1 MIEII
6 KEEVDGVILTVLAS
20 VKLRVRVSEKIKFVK
35 SSDIAELLKDKYD
48 IVSTVKENQLSN
60 SMRGGGKQ
68 KGHYMFQIKEKAKPA
83 PRKRAPQKKQP
94 VVKKPVAPK
103 EPSIEEST
111 PEPEVPIKTS
121 TKPSIRG
128 RMSKI
133 AKEKI
138 NKN

>member
-20 VKLRVRVSEKIKFVK
+20 VRLRVRVSENIMFVK

-48 IVSTVKENQLSN
+48 IVNTVKENQLSN

-68 KGHYMFQIKEKAKPA
+68 KGHYMFQIREKAKPA
-83 PRKRAPQKKQP
+83 PKKRTPQRKKP
-94 VVKKPVAPK
+94 VVKDSPAPK
-103 EPSIEEST
+103 EPSVEDSQ
-111 PEPEVPIKTS
+111 PEPEVPANVS

-133 AKEKI
+133 AKNKI
-138 NKN
+138 NKT

>member
-20 VKLRVRVSEKIKFVK
+20 VRLRVRVSEKITFVK

-48 IVSTVKENQLSN
+48 IISTVKENQLSN

-68 KGHYMFQIKEKAKPA
+68 KGQYMFQIREKLKPA
-83 PRKRAPQKKQP
+83 PRKRPPQKKQP
-94 VVKKPVAPK
+94 AANKPPAPKKPSV
-103 EPSIEEST
+103 EETT
-111 PEPEVPIKTS
+111 PEPEVPTNVS

-133 AKEKI
+133 AKNKI
-138 NKN
+138 NKT

>member
-6 KEEVDGVILTVLAS
+6 KEEVDGVMLTILAS
-20 VKLRVRVSEKIKFVK
+20 VRLRVRVSDKIIIVK
-35 SSDIAELLKDKYD
+35 STDIMEILKHKYD
-48 IVSTVKENQLSN
+48 FVGTVKENQLSN

-68 KGHYMFQIKEKAKPA
+68 KGQYMFQIREKVKPA

-94 VVKKPVAPK
+94 AIKKPPAPK
-103 EPSIEEST
+103 EPSIEAPT
-111 PEPEVPIKTS
+111 PEPEVPTKVS

-133 AKEKI
+133 AKDKLD
-138 NKN
+138 K

>member
-20 VKLRVRVSEKIKFVK
+20 VRLRVRVSEKIRFVK
-35 SSDIAELLKDKYD
+35 SSDIAELLKDKYE
-48 IVSTVKENQLSN
+48 IINTVKENQLSN

-68 KGHYMFQIKEKAKPA
+68 KGQYMFQIREKTKTA
-83 PRKRAPQKKQP
+83 PRKRSPQKKQP
-94 VVKKPVAPK
+94 AAKKPPAPK
-103 EPSIEEST
+103 EPSIEVPT
-111 PEPEVPIKTS
+111 PEPEVPTKAS

-133 AKEKI
+133 AKDKTS
-138 NKN
+138 KN